1 MQKIVIEIV
10 EEIFFQLR
18 NVQLISEKVKE
29 HVVDEVPEN
38 EKLFKQFLNIE
49 TFRFEIF
56 ILDVVG
62 VHWDDVRIGCEVFKD
77 FD

>member
-29 HVVDEVPEN
+29 HIVDEVPGGKN
-38 EKLFKQFLNIE
+38 NLLLIKFLFQSSKNNL
-49 TFRFEIF
+49 
-56 ILDVVG
+56 LDVVG
-62 VHWDDVRIGCEVFKD
+62 VHWDDVGVGCEVFED

>member
-29 HVVDEVPEN
+29 HVVDEIPGG
-38 EKLFKQFLNIE
+38 KKYLS
-49 TFRFEIF
+49 
-56 ILDVVG
+56 
-62 VHWDDVRIGCEVFKD
+62 
-77 FD
+77 